1 MTLERPH
8 RARAPWR
15 LIVDPSRDGA
25 WNLAVDEALLQ
36 AYEEADEAGEPSR
49 PPTLRLYGW
58 SPAAVSLGRS
68 QAAAGAHDPA
78 VLAREGIDLVRRPTG
93 GAAVLH
99 EHERTYAVIGLVRG
113 GDFPGGVV
121 DTYRRVAEAIVAGL
135 ARLGIAA
142 AAELAPRR
150 RSAPGSVVCFES
162 LGPHEISA
170 GGRKL
175 VGAAQLRRKRA
186 FLQHG
191 SIPLRLDASRLGA
204 VLGTPADPETF
215 TDVLSA
221 AARTVDA
228 AALDAALVA
237 GFEEAFDVAMS
248 EGALHREEALR
259 AAELRCWKYDSM
271 AWTMTGRIGERERRW
286 GPALTR

>member
-1 MTLERPH
+1 MTPASPD
-8 RARAPWR
+8 RARSPWR
-15 LIVDPSRDGA
+15 LIVDPPHDGA
-25 WNLAVDEALLQ
+25 WNLAVDEALLE
-36 AYEEADEAGEPSR
+36 AYEDEREVGEPPR

-68 QAAAGAHDPA
+68 QAAASAHDPV

-99 EHERTYAVIGLVRG
+99 EHERTYAVAGLVRG
-113 GDFPGGVV
+113 VDFPGGVV
-121 DTYRRVAEAIVAGL
+121 DTYRRVARAIVAGL
-135 ARLGIAA
+135 ARLGIEA
-142 AAELAPRR
+142 AAEAARRPR
-150 RSAPGSVVCFES
+150 SSPGGAVCFER
-162 LGPHEISA
+162 LGTHEIAA

-191 SIPLRLDASRLGA
+191 SIPLCLDASRLGTA
-204 VLGTPADPETF
+204 LGTAADAEAF
-215 TDVLSA
+215 TDVRSA
-221 AARTVDA
+221 AGRAVDA
-228 AALDAALVA
+228 GALDAALVA
-237 GFEEAFDVAMS
+237 GFEEAFGVAMR
-248 EGALHREEALR
+248 EGGLDREEALR